1 MTPPILAWMPGPI
14 ELVVIGG
21 IALLVFGRR
30 LPEVARSLGR
40 SIVEFKRGIKDVKDE
55 VEVRSNLESNSS
67 PRLEQRESDKDHS
80 PSSEGAKGRSAGASD
95 AGS

>member
-21 IALLVFGRR
+21 VALLVFGRR

-40 SIVEFKRGIKDVKDE
+40 SIVEFKRGIRDVKDE
-55 VEVRSNLESNSS
+55 VEVRSNLESDAS
-67 PRLEQRESDKDHS
+67 PRLEQRDSEKPHAPS
-80 PSSEGAKGRSAGASD
+80 PEGTKGRSAGTSD
-95 AGS
+95 AAS